1 MQRTLNDL
9 LAEQGHSTTSIDLL
23 RLIAT
28 DGDTVSMSDL
38 VHFLVSDG
46 VLKHVQQLHLT
57 VYIGLWVLFS
67 YCFCLF
73 LPYLR
78 VILIFYLLFI
88 CFYLVTYLPSVCSK
102 TCTNQQLHWIFMKM
116 LAIGKLCD
124 SLPLIVCWFSSIA
137 IRPQISGY
145 FKSHWSIMSRYAVMP
160 SKINLLFN
168 DRHTKTRQFFLDFF
182 GPKIAWNYNF

>member
-57 VYIGLWVLFS
+57 VYIGL
-67 YCFCLF
+67 
-73 LPYLR
+73 
-78 VILIFYLLFI
+78 
-88 CFYLVTYLPSVCSK
+88 
-102 TCTNQQLHWIFMKM
+102 
-116 LAIGKLCD
+116 
-124 SLPLIVCWFSSIA
+124 
-137 IRPQISGY
+137 
-145 FKSHWSIMSRYAVMP
+145 
-160 SKINLLFN
+160 
-168 DRHTKTRQFFLDFF
+168 
-182 GPKIAWNYNF
+182 